1 MKRDFSAEKKSKI
14 TRAHYGDDGGLFEK
28 EGIRNRYMF
37 GDSGKRSDAE
47 LMVYRDKDGLP
58 VIYDAATHNRERHAS
73 PDDLSV
79 LWHEILSPLTV
90 IKGYTGTM
98 LELGDTITEE
108 QKMQYLRGIES
119 ASNRM
124 LRLIENLRDISHM
137 EKSDVWVTHSIYL
150 NDILRHTV
158 PEMQRQT
165 TKHVI
170 KINPVERL
178 PLVKAEPEKIEQVI
192 SNLIINA
199 IKYSPEGGEISVAV
213 RLVRDEQE
221 LDRMFGDTP
230 EISLPCLV
238 VSIADEGIGIPEAEL
253 DNIFE
258 RFYRV
263 NDQIIKSTP
272 GAGLG
277 LYISKMI
284 VEGHGGHIWARN
296 RSQGGSVFHFSLPLE
311 QKITRRY
318 KDYHQ

>member
-1 MKRDFSAEKKSKI
+1 MKRDFSTEGKSKI
-14 TRAHYGDDGGLFEK
+14 TRTHYGDDGGLFEK

-37 GDSGKRSDAE
+37 SDSRNGGHTESV
-47 LMVYRDKDGLP
+47 VYKDKDGLP
-58 VIYDAATHNRERHAS
+58 VIYDAATYNREKRTNL
-73 PDDLSV
+73 DDLSV

-90 IKGYTGTM
+90 IKGYTGTL
-98 LELGDTITEE
+98 LELSQAITEE
-108 QKMQYLRGIES
+108 QKEQYLRGIES

-124 LRLIENLRDISHM
+124 LRLIENMRDIYHL
-137 EKSDVWVTHSIYL
+137 EKSDVWVTHSVYL

-178 PLVKAEPEKIEQVI
+178 PMVKAEPEKIEQVL
-192 SNLIINA
+192 SNLLINA
-199 IKYSPEGGEISVAV
+199 IKYSPDGGEIIVAV

-221 LDRMFGDTP
+221 LGSMFGDTP

-238 VSIADEGIGIPEAEL
+238 VSITDEGIGIPEADLE
-253 DNIFE
+253 NIFE

-263 NDQIIKSTP
+263 DDQIIKSTP

-284 VEGHGGHIWARN
+284 VEGHGGRIWARN

-311 QKITRRY
+311 KKVTRRY
-318 KDYHQ
+318 KDYH